1 MVKKRILL
9 LFQLFHV
16 SDKVDPAATSDKQC
30 ISSVEAMKKAMM
42 LSTSIDWIYKLGPI
56 GNKSKLHRLS
66 K

>member
-9 LFQLFHV
+9 LLQLFHM

-30 ISSVEAMKKAMM
+30 ISSVEAMKRELM
-42 LSTSIDWIYKLGPI
+42 LSTSIDWIYELGPI
-56 GNKSKLHRLS
+56 GNKSKLLRLS